1 AVPREMI
8 RRAVSEVLDGDS
20 EDAGLDIEI
29 GCEDGERIA
38 QRTFNP
44 RLGIVGG
51 ISILG
56 TTGVVEPK
64 SMASF
69 MASIEVYIRVA
80 LGDLPNQIVLSP
92 GNLGQ
97 RFARASLELPLKQI
111 VQMSNFVG
119 FALDCVSKTLKDSN
133 STLPRLWIV
142 GHPGKLAKVLDGVWD
157 THSHRGTGAVP
168 ALLSVARTQY
178 PGVATALM
186 DANSCE
192 TAIERLA
199 GNPEAPAFW
208 RRAEE
213 LIARAVHEKV
223 RRVDEVRAR
232 LFAMDGQALGGTQ

>member
-1 AVPREMI
+1 MI
-8 RRAVSEVLDGDS
+8 CQAVSEVLDGDS
-20 EDAGLDIEI
+20 ADIGLDIEI
-29 GCEDGERIA
+29 GCENGENIA

-69 MASIEVYIRVA
+69 MASIAVYIRVA
-80 LGDLPNQIVLSP
+80 LGDSPSQIVLSP

-97 RFARASLELPLKQI
+97 RFAKSALDLPLKQI

-119 FALDCVSKTLKDSN
+119 FALDCVSETLKESD
-133 STLPRLWIV
+133 STLQLLWIV

-157 THSHRGTGAVP
+157 THSHRSTGAVS
-168 ALLSVARTQY
+168 ALMPIALTQF
-178 PGVATALM
+178 PGIVTALV

-208 RRAEE
+208 RCVEE
-213 LIARAVHEKV
+213 AIARTVYEKV
-223 RRVDEVRAR
+223 RRVAEVRVR
-232 LFAMDGQALGGTQ
+232 LFGMDGQALGGVQ